1 MQIFLITWKKLT
13 RKTHLQNQSS
23 VSNQGGKLQTVSLT
37 RVSLQ
42 KLPGSFLFLFY
53 LLLFVLKVNAVH
65 FQHMWSLI
73 LPFVEYLFPQTS

>member
-73 LPFVEYLFPQTS
+73 LLFVEYLFPQTS